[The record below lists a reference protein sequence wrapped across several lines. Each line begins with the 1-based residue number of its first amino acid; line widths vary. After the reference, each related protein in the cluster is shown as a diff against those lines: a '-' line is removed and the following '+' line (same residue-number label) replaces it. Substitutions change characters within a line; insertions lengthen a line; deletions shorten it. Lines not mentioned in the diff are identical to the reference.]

1 MRECYTGRLS
11 NVRRAD
17 VFLQYLSAPI
27 LGHNDGHHRAL
38 GHPSG
43 RPPRL
48 PALPLALS
56 PSARR
61 RLPCRLCVPGGASP
75 GPRWRTRHLARW
87 SVPRA
92 GPCAVRRRGL
102 PPLSHPLLARRGRRH
117 AAAARLGWRRPGA
130 LAYRR
135 RRPGPRPPAPL
146 DVLPVAQRR
155 RPGLPLVPV
164 GRAAARDRVAG
175 DTVRARPA
183 RPQPDAGP
191 GALALDALA
200 DVVAAVPP
208 RVPPRRHGARE
219 RGRRVAPSQPRW
231 RRRVIAGVAPVLGLL
246 SLLAFA
252 REIVQTLPTTRGGL
266 DNPLLRAVEPIRSVN
281 GYGLFRVMTTER
293 PEIVIEGSRDG
304 VQWSEYGFRWKP
316 GDVHR
321 RPAFVAPHM
330 PRLDWQMWFA
340 ALNPEGAREGLPSLL
355 PHVLTGTPE
364 VLALLGDDPFPD
376 AAPRYVRLAD
386 FRYPFSKPRERAASG
401 AWWQRERVGDLMNPA
416 CLSDFAPAPLALPP
430 RGLSCC
436 LL

>member
-48 PALPLALS
+48 PAPPLALS

-208 RVPPRRHGARE
+208 HVPLRRHEARE
-219 RGRRVAPSQPRW
+219 RGRRVAPSQRARLPLLDPAAPHL
-231 RRRVIAGVAPVLGLL
+231 AGVV
-246 SLLAFA
+246 
-252 REIVQTLPTTRGGL
+252 
-266 DNPLLRAVEPIRSVN
+266 RAMDS
-281 GYGLFRVMTTER
+281 
-293 PEIVIEGSRDG
+293 
-304 VQWSEYGFRWKP
+304 
-316 GDVHR
+316 
-321 RPAFVAPHM
+321 
-330 PRLDWQMWFA
+330 RLDASGHDARDPYHRA
-340 ALNPEGAREGLPSLL
+340 ARS
-355 PHVLTGTPE
+355 
-364 VLALLGDDPFPD
+364 
-376 AAPRYVRLAD
+376 LAD
-386 FRYPFSKPRERAASG
+386 FRARAMAPGALCRLRAAG
-401 AWWQRERVGDLMNPA
+401 RWPARDRPYGKLRLFQPAGDRVVRAAARRQHAAARPA
-416 CLSDFAPAPLALPP
+416 TAAYGHAT
-430 RGLSCC
+430 
-436 LL
+436 

>member
-43 RPPRL
+43 RSPRL
-48 PALPLALS
+48 PALPLALH

-61 RLPCRLCVPGGASP
+61 RLPGRLSVPGGASP

-102 PPLSHPLLARRGRRH
+102 PPLSHPLLARCGRRH

-135 RRPGPRPPAPL
+135 RRAGPRPPAPL

-155 RPGLPLVPV
+155 RPSLPLVPV

-175 DTVRARPA
+175 GTVRARPA

-200 DVVAAVPP
+200 AVVAVVPP
-208 RVPPRRHGARE
+208 HVPLRCHEARE
-219 RGRRVAPSQPRW
+219 RRSGVAPSQRARLPLLDPTAPHLAGVVRAMDSRLAASSHYTRDPGPRAARSLAHFRARAMAPGAVCRLRAAGRGPARDRPYGKLRLFQPAGGRVVRAAA
-231 RRRVIAGVAPVLGLL
+231 RRR
-246 SLLAFA
+246 
-252 REIVQTLPTTRGGL
+252 
-266 DNPLLRAVEPIRSVN
+266 RS
-281 GYGLFRVMTTER
+281 
-293 PEIVIEGSRDG
+293 
-304 VQWSEYGFRWKP
+304 
-316 GDVHR
+316 
-321 RPAFVAPHM
+321 
-330 PRLDWQMWFA
+330 
-340 ALNPEGAREGLPSLL
+340 GAR
-355 PHVLTGTPE
+355 
-364 VLALLGDDPFPD
+364 AA
-376 AAPRYVRLAD
+376 AAPRGHGT
-386 FRYPFSKPRERAASG
+386 RAAVAVLRDPRRRAG
-401 AWWQRERVGDLMNPA
+401 AGAAPAPHVRPRDRANAAHLARGARQSAAPRRRAAALRERVRAVPRDDDG
-416 CLSDFAPAPLALPP
+416 APRDRH
-430 RGLSCC
+430 RG
-436 LL
+436 